1 MTYENLF
8 EGAVRAKYRF
18 PFKGQIT
25 VEDLWDLSLQD
36 LDRVF
41 KALNSEAK
49 QSQEESLL
57 KIRDKNA
64 EILDR
69 KIEIVKHIVA
79 VKQAE
84 ALAVKEAADKKAQK
98 QRILEIIAKK
108 EDDALQNMSIEKL
121 QEMVNSME

>member
-1 MTYENLF
+1 MPYENLF

-25 VEDLWDLSLQD
+25 AEDLWDLSLQD

-41 KALNSEAK
+41 KALNAEAK
-49 QSQEESLL
+49 QSDEESLH
-57 KIRDKNA
+57 
-64 EILDR
+64 R

-84 ALAVKEAADKKAQK
+84 IQAIKAAADKKAQK
-98 QRILEIIAKK
+98 QRIMEIIAKK
-108 EDDALQNMSIEKL
+108 EDEALQNMTKEELMK
-121 QEMVNSME
+121 MVEGM

>member
-1 MTYENLF
+1 MNYENLF

-25 VEDLWDLSLQD
+25 TEDLWDLSLQD

-41 KALNSEAK
+41 KALNAEAK

-57 KIRDKNA
+57 KVRDKQA
-64 EILDR
+64 ETLER

-84 ALAVKEAADKKAQK
+84 IIAIKEAADRKAQK
-98 QRILEIIAKK
+98 QRIMEIIAKK
-108 EDDALQNMSIEKL
+108 EDDTLQNMSLDELKK
-121 QEMVNSME
+121 MVENM

>member
-1 MTYENLF
+1 MNYENLF

-18 PFKGQIT
+18 PYKGLIS

-41 KALNSEAK
+41 KALNAEAK
-49 QSQEESLL
+49 QTQEESLL
-57 KIRDKNA
+57 KTRDSK
-64 EILDR
+64 EEVLDR
-69 KIEIVKHIVA
+69 KIEIIKHIVS

-108 EDDALQNMSIEKL
+108 EDDSLQNMSLEDLKKMAESL
-121 QEMVNSME
+121 

>member
-25 VEDLWDLSLQD
+25 AEDLWDLPLQD

-41 KALNSEAK
+41 KALNAEAK
-49 QSQEESLL
+49 LSQEESLL
-57 KIRDKNA
+57 NTPDKKT
-64 EILDR
+64 ETLQR

-79 VKQAE
+79 VRQAE
-84 ALAVKEAADKKAQK
+84 TQAVKDAADRKAQK
-98 QRILEIIAKK
+98 QRIMEIIARK
-108 EDDALQNMSIEKL
+108 EDEALQ
-121 QEMVNSME
+121 SMTKEELMKMLDGM

>member
-1 MTYENLF
+1 MNYENLF

-25 VEDLWDLSLQD
+25 TEDLWDLSLQD

-41 KALNSEAK
+41 KALNAEAK

-57 KIRDKNA
+57 KVRDKQA
-64 EILDR
+64 ETLER

-84 ALAVKEAADKKAQK
+84 IIAIKEAADRKAQK
-98 QRILEIIAKK
+98 QRIMEIIAKK
-108 EDDALQNMSIEKL
+108 EDDTLQNMSLDELKKMA
-121 QEMVNSME
+121 ENM

>member
-1 MTYENLF
+1 MSYENLF
-8 EGAVRAKYRF
+8 ENAVRSKYRF
-18 PFKGQIT
+18 PFKGVIT
-25 VEDLWDLSLQD
+25 TEDLWDLSVQD

-41 KALNSEAK
+41 KALNAEAK

-64 EILDR
+64 EMLDR
-69 KIEIVKHIVA
+69 KIELVKHIVA

-84 ALAVKEAADKKAQK
+84 ILALKEAADKKAQK

-108 EDDALQNMSIEKL
+108 EDDTLQNMSLEDLKKMAESL
-121 QEMVNSME
+121 

>member
-1 MTYENLF
+1 MSYENLF

-41 KALNSEAK
+41 KALNTEAK

-64 EILDR
+64 EMLDR

-84 ALAVKEAADKKAQK
+84 IQALKDAADKKAQK
-98 QRILEIIAKK
+98 QRIMEIIAKK
-108 EDDALQNMSIEKL
+108 EDDALQNMSLEEL
-121 QEMVNSME
+121 QRMAENL

>member
-1 MTYENLF
+1 MPYENLF

-25 VEDLWDLSLQD
+25 AEDLWDLSLQD

-41 KALNSEAK
+41 KALNAEAK
-49 QSQEESLL
+49 QSEEESLL
-57 KIRDKNA
+57 NTPDKKT
-64 EILDR
+64 ETLHR

-84 ALAVKEAADKKAQK
+84 IQEIKAAADKKAQK
-98 QRILEIIAKK
+98 QRIMEIIAKK
-108 EDDALQNMSIEKL
+108 EDEALQSMTKEELMK
-121 QEMVNSME
+121 MVEGM

>member
-1 MTYENLF
+1 MSYENLF

-18 PFKGQIT
+18 PFKGSIT

-41 KALNSEAK
+41 KALNAEAK
-49 QSQEESLL
+49 QTQEESLL

-64 EILDR
+64 EMLDR

-84 ALAVKEAADKKAQK
+84 IQALKEAADKKAQK
-98 QRILEIIAKK
+98 QRIMEIIAKK
-108 EDDALQNMSIEKL
+108 EDDALQNMSLEEL
-121 QEMVNSME
+121 QRMAENL

>member
-1 MTYENLF
+1 MNYENLF

-25 VEDLWDLSLQD
+25 TEDLWDLSLQD

-41 KALNSEAK
+41 KALNVEAK

-57 KIRDKNA
+57 KVRDKQA
-64 EILDR
+64 ETLDR

-84 ALAVKEAADKKAQK
+84 IIAIKEAADRKAQK
-98 QRILEIIAKK
+98 QRIMEIIAKK
-108 EDDALQNMSIEKL
+108 EDDTLQNMSLDELKK
-121 QEMVNSME
+121 MVENM

>member
-1 MTYENLF
+1 MNYENLF

-25 VEDLWDLSLQD
+25 TEDLWDLSLQD

-41 KALNSEAK
+41 KALNAEAK

-57 KIRDKNA
+57 KVRDKQA
-64 EILDR
+64 ETLER

-84 ALAVKEAADKKAQK
+84 IIVIKEAADRKAQK
-98 QRILEIIAKK
+98 QRIMEIIAKK
-108 EDDALQNMSIEKL
+108 EDDALQNMSLEEL
-121 QEMVNSME
+121 QRMAESL

>member
-1 MTYENLF
+1 MSYENLF

-41 KALNSEAK
+41 KALNTEAK

-64 EILDR
+64 EMLDR

-84 ALAVKEAADKKAQK
+84 IQALKDAADKKAQK
-98 QRILEIIAKK
+98 QRIMEIIAKK
-108 EDDALQNMSIEKL
+108 EDDALQNMSLE
-121 QEMVNSME
+121 

>member
-1 MTYENLF
+1 MSYENLF
-8 EGAVRAKYRF
+8 EAAVRSKYRF
-18 PFKGQIT
+18 PFKGSIT
-25 VEDLWDLSLQD
+25 TEDLWDLSVQD

-41 KALNSEAK
+41 KALNAEAK

-57 KIRDKNA
+57 KVRDKQA

-79 VKQAE
+79 VRQAE
-84 ALAVKEAADKKAQK
+84 IAAMKEAADKKAQK

-108 EDDALQNMSIEKL
+108 EDDALQNMSVEEL
-121 QEMVNSME
+121 QKMVENM